1 MTAVG
6 RFYLTA
12 GATVLACFGW
22 PGFASM
28 THGQLTAPQLILDV
42 ACHIAGGLGLGLAH
56 TLAVGKP

>member
-1 MTAVG
+1 MTGVG

-28 THGQLTAPQLILDV
+28 THGQLTTPQLVLDIG
-42 ACHIAGGLGLGLAH
+42 CHVVGGAGLGLAH
-56 TLAVGKP
+56 TLAKGTP